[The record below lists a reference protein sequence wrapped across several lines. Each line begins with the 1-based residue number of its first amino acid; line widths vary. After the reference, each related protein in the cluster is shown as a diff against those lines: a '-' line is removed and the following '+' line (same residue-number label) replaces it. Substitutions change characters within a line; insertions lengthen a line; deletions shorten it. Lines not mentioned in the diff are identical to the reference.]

1 MIAMISLIVSA
12 LSPLIKIAAD
22 DEFAALRGD
31 VRALAE
37 KLTATLPAKPDGSAW
52 TDDDVHAAAA
62 AAQQGWLQA
71 LATLGQTR

>member
-1 MIAMISLIVSA
+1 MMAIQV
-12 LSPLIKIAAD
+12 LSPLLKLVAD
-22 DEFAALRGD
+22 DSFGAIRDDAK
-31 VRALAE
+31 ALAA

>member
-1 MIAMISLIVSA
+1 VTAAIMLALQA
-12 LSPLIKIAAD
+12 LSPLLRLIAD
-22 DEFAALRGD
+22 DSFGAIRDDAK
-31 VRALAE
+31 ALAA

>member
-1 MIAMISLIVSA
+1 VITAVTLAIQA
-12 LSPLIKIAAD
+12 LSPLLKLIAD
-22 DEFAALRGD
+22 DAFGAIRDDAK
-31 VRALAE
+31 ALAA

-52 TDDDVHAAAA
+52 TDADVHAAAM

>member
-1 MIAMISLIVSA
+1 VTAAIMLTIQA
-12 LSPLIKIAAD
+12 LSPLLRLIAD
-22 DEFAALRGD
+22 DAFTSIRDDAK
-31 VRALAE
+31 ALAA